1 MDMSTSSNNDN
12 STMEAFSQ
20 QPVVNISLKPKKG
33 SSTFVKKQVLI
44 DANEAQANPQLNQS
58 LKKQLKMQQKKAR
71 RQERLGGGGQE
82 ELSMEEDDDM
92 MGDDDMMQNNYG
104 ALPVDSDEEE
114 L

>member
-1 MDMSTSSNNDN
+1 MDMSTSSNNDHMA
-12 STMEAFSQ
+12 TEAFSQ
-20 QPVVNISLKPKKG
+20 QPVVNISIKPKKG
-33 SSTFVKKQVLI
+33 VSNITKKQVLI
-44 DANEAQANPQLNQS
+44 DANDAQINPQVNQS

-71 RQERLGGGGQE
+71 RQERLGDG
-82 ELSMEEDDDM
+82 ELIMEEDDDM